1 MLKFDH
7 LRIPVKDLAQSRAWY
22 VDALGMTVE
31 FEVPD
36 RGTVAL
42 QDTADFT
49 IFLQQ
54 AEAGEAPGGCAL
66 WFQVEDVDAAF
77 AAWSARGVRFAH
89 PPQKNFWGYGAELA
103 DPDGRPVRL
112 WDERSMKAR

>member
-1 MLKFDH
+1 
-7 LRIPVKDLAQSRAWY
+7 VKDLARSRAWY

-31 FEVPD
+31 FEVPE

-49 IFLQQ
+49 ILLQQ

-66 WFQVEDVDAAF
+66 WFQVDDVDAAF

-89 PPQKNFWGYGAELA
+89 GPQTSFWGYGAELT
-103 DPDGRPVRL
+103 DPDGRPIRL
-112 WDERSMKAR
+112 WDERSMKER

>member
-7 LRIPVKDLAQSRAWY
+7 LRIPVRDLARSRAWY
-22 VDALGMTVE
+22 VEALGMTVE
-31 FEVPD
+31 FEMAE

-54 AEAGEAPGGCAL
+54 AEPGEALGGCAM
-66 WFQVEDVDAAF
+66 WFQVDDVDAAF
-77 AAWSARGVRFAH
+77 ASWSARGVRFAH
-89 PPQKNFWGYGAELA
+89 EPRKNFWGYGAELT
-103 DPDGRPVRL
+103 DPDGRPIRL
-112 WDERSMKAR
+112 WDEHSMKGR